1 MPRCTRRASTER
13 SRGQVGR
20 DLLDASSLFD
30 PSFLA
35 KTVSTSNLARV
46 VLWMVGAL
54 LSFSAMA
61 VSIRELSR
69 GGLSIFEI
77 LAIRSGV
84 ALLVLLVLLAVRPE
98 LRAYALPRRMRLNFL
113 RNTVHYASQFAWAI
127 SLTMLP
133 LAMVFALEFTMPAW
147 TVLMAPL
154 LLHEKMTKSRVGVV
168 VLGLIGVLVILRPG
182 VTAVNPAAILV
193 LLAAFGYS
201 ITMITTKKLT
211 ATETTF
217 GIVFWMAVIQFP
229 LSLIGSDLSAF
240 GSFGAAHL
248 LPALGV
254 GVAGLTSHYC
264 LSNAFRAGDATLVV
278 PLDFMRIP
286 LIAVVGWAFYGER
299 LDIFVLLGAL
309 IIIAGVIWNLRAESA
324 RAKPA

>member
-1 MPRCTRRASTER
+1 
-13 SRGQVGR
+13 VINH
-20 DLLDASSLFD
+20 
-30 PSFLA
+30 
-35 KTVSTSNLARV
+35 KLARV

-54 LSFSAMA
+54 LSFSIMA

-84 ALLVLLVLLAVRPE
+84 ALLVMLTMLAVQPE
-98 LRAYALPRRMRLNFL
+98 LRLHVVPRRMGLHLF
-113 RNTVHYASQFAWAI
+113 RNTVHYASQFSWAL

-133 LAMVFALEFTMPAW
+133 LATVFALEFTMPAW
-147 TVLMAPL
+147 TAVLAVWF
-154 LLHEKMTKSRVGVV
+154 LHERMTPSRLGVV
-168 VLGLIGVLVILRPG
+168 VLGLVGVLVILRPG
-182 VTAVNPAAILV
+182 VAGFNPAAILV
-193 LLAAFGYS
+193 LLAAFGYA

-211 ATETTF
+211 ITETTF
-217 GIVFWMAVIQFP
+217 AIIFWMAVIQFP
-229 LSLIGSDLSAF
+229 LSLVGSKPAAFLSLDF
-240 GSFGAAHL
+240 RHL

-254 GVAGLTSHYC
+254 GTAGLTSHYC

-299 LDIFVLLGAL
+299 LDIYVLLGAL
-309 IIIAGVIWNLRAESA
+309 IIVSGVLWNLRSEVA
-324 RAKPA
+324 RAH

>member
-1 MPRCTRRASTER
+1 VINS
-13 SRGQVGR
+13 
-20 DLLDASSLFD
+20 
-30 PSFLA
+30 
-35 KTVSTSNLARV
+35 KLARV

-54 LSFSAMA
+54 LSFSVMA
-61 VSIRELSR
+61 VSIRQLSR

-84 ALLVLLVLLAVRPE
+84 ALVVLLALLAVRPD
-98 LRAYALPRRMRLNFL
+98 LRIHARPRRMGLNLF
-113 RNTVHYASQFAWAI
+113 RNSVHYGSQFMWAL

-147 TVLMAPL
+147 TAL
-154 LLHEKMTKSRVGVV
+154 LAVWFLHERMTPSRLGVV

-182 VTAVNPAAILV
+182 IAGFNPAVFLV
-193 LLAAFGYS
+193 LAAAFGYA

-211 ATETTF
+211 MTESTF

-229 LSLIGSDLSAF
+229 LSLIGSDPAVF
-240 GSFGAAHL
+240 FHFETRHI
-248 LPALGV
+248 LPVIGV
-254 GVAGLTSHYC
+254 GFAGLSSHYC
-264 LSNAFRAGDATLVV
+264 LSNAFRSGDATLVV

-309 IIIAGVIWNLRAESA
+309 IIISGVLWNLRSEVASA
-324 RAKPA
+324 H

>member
-1 MPRCTRRASTER
+1 M
-13 SRGQVGR
+13 
-20 DLLDASSLFD
+20 L
-30 PSFLA
+30 
-35 KTVSTSNLARV
+35 
-46 VLWMVGAL
+46 GAL
-54 LSFSAMA
+54 LSFSIMA

-84 ALLVLLVLLAVRPE
+84 ALLVMLTMLAVRPD
-98 LRAYALPRRMRLNFL
+98 LRLHVVPRRMGLHIF
-113 RNTVHYASQFAWAI
+113 RNTVHYASQFSWAL

-133 LAMVFALEFTMPAW
+133 LATVFALEFTMPAW
-147 TVLMAPL
+147 TAVLAVWF
-154 LLHEKMTKSRVGVV
+154 LHERMTASRLGVV

-182 VTAVNPAAILV
+182 IAGFNPAAILV
-193 LLAAFGYS
+193 LLAAFGYA

-211 ATETTF
+211 ITETTF
-217 GIVFWMAVIQFP
+217 AIIFWMAVIQFP
-229 LSLIGSDLSAF
+229 LSLIGSNPGAFLSLDLR
-240 GSFGAAHL
+240 HL

-254 GVAGLTSHYC
+254 GTAGLTSHYC

-299 LDIFVLLGAL
+299 LDVFVLLGAL
-309 IIIAGVIWNLRAESA
+309 IIVSGVLWNLRSEVAGA
-324 RAKPA
+324 H